1 MSSQID
7 RKQLWQRLHQRLLS
21 GSSPT
26 VTGEIAT
33 EFLPVIIRSLSR
45 VFPNVNDPHLIE
57 TAAEEAIIFY
67 LDHPAQFDPARASL
81 FTYLRMRA
89 KGYLLNSLG
98 RQKNSQASQE
108 GGKVVEL
115 DGVET
120 VYRVETQDE
129 DDAETALIERESKAD
144 IEHRLSEII
153 TDPAEFKVL
162 ALMLEGVRETS
173 TFADALGITDQPL
186 AEQARLVK
194 QCKDRIKKAVQRKYK
209 I

>member
-89 KGYLLNSLG
+89 KGYLLNTLG
-98 RQKNSQASQE
+98 QQKTSQ
-108 GGKVVEL
+108 GGDKVVEL
-115 DGVET
+115 DGAET
-120 VYRVETQDE
+120 VYRVEAQDE
-129 DDAETALIERESKAD
+129 GDAETALIERESQAD

-186 AEQARLVK
+186 AEQTRLVK